1 MPDYPKRPF
10 ASQEQPIP
18 GTTDP
23 MQPRPDD
30 GDKTYKA
37 A

>member
-1 MPDYPKRPF
+1 MPDYPKRPL
-10 ASQEQPIP
+10 ASQKQPTP

-23 MQPRPDD
+23 MQPRPDH
-30 GDKTYKA
+30 GKKTYKA